1 MDNWCYCGNCDFKF
15 NKGGIFLMVESL
27 SQKKA
32 SKKWNEKNREHRSYL
47 ASRSSARSF
56 IRNKAT
62 LDDLKELEE
71 LINNR
76 RKQLGS

>member
-1 MDNWCYCGNCDFKF
+1 
-15 NKGGIFLMVESL
+15 MVESL

-47 ASRSSARSF
+47 TSRSSARSF

-62 LDDLKELEE
+62 LDDLIDLAQ
-71 LINNR
+71 LLNDR
-76 RKQLGS
+76 RTHLGSQI

>member
-1 MDNWCYCGNCDFKF
+1 
-15 NKGGIFLMVESL
+15 MVESL

-47 ASRSSARSF
+47 ASRSSASSF

-62 LDDLKELEE
+62 LDDLIELEQ

-76 RKQLGS
+76 RKQLDS

>member
-1 MDNWCYCGNCDFKF
+1 MDNWCYCSNCDFKF
-15 NKGGIFLMVESL
+15 NKGGIFFFFLSL

-62 LDDLKELEE
+62 LDDLLELEQ
-71 LINNR
+71 LINDR